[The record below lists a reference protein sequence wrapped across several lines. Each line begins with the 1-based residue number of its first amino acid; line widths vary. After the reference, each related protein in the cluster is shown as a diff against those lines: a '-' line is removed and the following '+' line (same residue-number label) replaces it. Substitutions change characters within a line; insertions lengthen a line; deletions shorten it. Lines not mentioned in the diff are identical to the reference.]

1 MKRLFGASETM
12 EEAVMAKNGGKLAEL
27 VKDKLGDANAALK
40 LLQDSAATLSAE
52 APVVLESDALV
63 SAPPAEVLVELQA
76 LSVATPRGRF
86 DITLAE
92 RGVFVQGKPLRCEIP
107 WADVLHVLLLPKQE
121 PNRKPGTAAKMYWVV
136 LVLECP
142 ISVGKQQH
150 HCLVLNA
157 NGMKAPVNA
166 PRLGSNASPQGQRCA
181 KVMEAVVAG
190 TTPEH
195 EVLAKLFAACIG
207 IEKAVEPD
215 RAVCLLESVQAFSAR
230 EEGFIYP
237 LSIGLCF
244 VPKPA
249 VFVPAEDM
257 LQAEAGTGRG
267 PRGADLL
274 LHRVAGGQVRFE
286 SIPGSDMSSLLSY
299 IKKVS
304 SHGDNSRGDA
314 SPYEEDEDSDFEDEV
329 AETSRPAKRRAVT
342 RSQTKKVGAQDL
354 VEDLPAPSRGKQTD
368 DAKEDGSDEYFSAE
382 ETEIEDLVE

>member
-63 SAPPAEVLVELQA
+63 LVELHA

-92 RGVFVQGKPLRCEIP
+92 RGVFVQGKPLCLGRTR
-107 WADVLHVLLLPKQE
+107 DVLHVLLLPKQE

-166 PRLGSNASPQGQRCA
+166 PRLGSNASPRGQRCA
-181 KVMEAVVAG
+181 KAVVAG

-274 LHRVAGGQVRFE
+274 LHRVAGAQVRFE

-368 DAKEDGSDEYFSAE
+368 DVKEDGSDEHVSAE

>member
-63 SAPPAEVLVELQA
+63 SAPPAEVLVELHA

-166 PRLGSNASPQGQRCA
+166 PRLGSNASPRGQRCA

-274 LHRVAGGQVRFE
+274 LHRV
-286 SIPGSDMSSLLSY
+286 
-299 IKKVS
+299 VS

-368 DAKEDGSDEYFSAE
+368 DVKEDGSDEHVSAE